1 MHALMGD
8 RFLKRF
14 ADYLKNQR
22 GHRDVLTEDQSPVI
36 DGDEAGESDNAETE
50 DVSGKKKL
58 AGMEEPVKTNTGKS

>member
-22 GHRDVLTEDQSPVI
+22 GHGTILTEDQNPVA
-36 DGDEAGESDNAETE
+36 DGGEAGESDNAETE
-50 DVSGKKKL
+50 DVSGKKKS
-58 AGMEEPVKTNTGKS
+58 AGMEEPTKANTSKS